1 MANASLI
8 DFKGTKN
15 GLLIHMDETAS
26 FDEVMQ
32 SLYDKYALSKNF
44 FNGAKLIGMHGRKL
58 SDEERDIVKKAL
70 SDRFGMVIS
79 ETSFEHIDLQSI
91 YEEEKQQKSS
101 STHSQ
106 NKSSFKTNSE
116 STKSSKSSTHEFSYA
131 IDEGQTKFLKGTL
144 RSGYS
149 ENYEGNLVVL
159 GDVNPGA
166 EIFATGNILV
176 LGHVRGVV
184 HAGSKGDHTAW
195 VMALKLQPTQL
206 RIGPLIT
213 RSPDD
218 NNSAPTEPEIAYIK
232 DKMIVIEPYKS
243 K

>member
-1 MANASLI
+1 MAEASLI
-8 DFKGTKN
+8 DFKGTKK
-15 GLLIHMDETAS
+15 GLVIHMDEMAS
-26 FDEVMQ
+26 FDELMQ
-32 SLYDKYALSKNF
+32 SLYDKYASSQNF
-44 FNGAKLIGMHGRKL
+44 FKGAKLIGMHGRNL
-58 SDEERDIVKKAL
+58 SDEEKNIVKKAL
-70 SDRFGMVIS
+70 SDRFGMIVF
-79 ETSFEHIDLQSI
+79 EDSFEHIDMQSV
-91 YEEEKQQKSS
+91 YEEEKKQK
-101 STHSQ
+101 Q
-106 NKSSFKTNSE
+106 
-116 STKSSKSSTHEFSYA
+116 STKSTIKSKFNDKKETKTSVSEFSYA
-131 IDEGQTKFLKGTL
+131 IDEGRTKFLKGTL

-166 EIFATGNILV
+166 EIFATGNVLV

-184 HAGSKGDHTAW
+184 HAGCKGDHKAW
-195 VMALKLQPTQL
+195 VIALKLQPTQL

-218 NNSAPTEPEIAYIK
+218 NDAAPTEPEIAYIK

>member
-1 MANASLI
+1 MLNASLI

-15 GLLIHMDETAS
+15 GLVIHIDETAE
-26 FDEVMQ
+26 FEDLMK
-32 SLYDKYALSKNF
+32 SLYDKYALSQNF
-44 FNGAKLIGMHGRKL
+44 FKGAKLIGTHGRTL
-58 SDEERDIVKKAL
+58 SNEEKGIIKKAL
-70 SDRFGMVIS
+70 SDRFGMIIS
-79 ETSFEHIDLQSI
+79 DESFKHIDMQSV
-91 YEEEKQQKSS
+91 YEEEKKEQTTNRKKLNSGNYSNKKKKSS
-101 STHSQ
+101 SS
-106 NKSSFKTNSE
+106 
-116 STKSSKSSTHEFSYA
+116 EFSYA
-131 IDEGQTKFLKGTL
+131 IDEGITKFLKGTL
-144 RSGYS
+144 RSGYR

-184 HAGSKGDHTAW
+184 HAGCKGDYTAW
-195 VMALKLQPTQL
+195 VMAHKLQPTQL

-218 NNSAPTEPEIAYIK
+218 SNTIPTEPEIAYIK